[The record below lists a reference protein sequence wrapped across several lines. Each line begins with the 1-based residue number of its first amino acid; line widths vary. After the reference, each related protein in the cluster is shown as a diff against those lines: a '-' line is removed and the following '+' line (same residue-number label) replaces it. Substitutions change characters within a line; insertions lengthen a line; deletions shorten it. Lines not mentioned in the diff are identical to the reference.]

1 MAVAEFRQATFS
13 VSGGYTRTNVEIAKA
28 LIRLGRYDDA
38 VAILEPALRGSL
50 EASNLYVTYPE
61 VRLLLAEAYAG
72 AGRRDRA
79 NRELDWVRH
88 AWGRA
93 DQGVRPQ
100 LDMAVHAVEN
110 PRISSRVSR
119 GSRDLTP

>member
-1 MAVAEFRQATFS
+1 M
-13 VSGGYTRTNVEIAKA
+13 AKA

-38 VAILEPALRGSL
+38 AAILEPALRGSL

-72 AGRRDRA
+72 AGRPDRA

-88 AWGRA
+88 AWVRA
-93 DQGVRPQ
+93 DQSVRPQ
-100 LDMAVHAVEN
+100 LDMAVHAVAN
-110 PRISSRVSR
+110 PRSPSRVSR
-119 GSRDLTP
+119 GFRGRIP